1 MTKKRVARVE
11 EELLSA
17 CHLSLVPCHSNRG
30 SRSNIVV
37 RHKIQIVEDLPA
49 HLDLAKLESRFE
61 SPTHKGVKSAFCFL
75 LRLLQSSE
83 LFAEAASPSPLAP
96 SSANRPSSPTT
107 VSLVQP
113 FCRSLHACDR
123 PIGFSSS
130 TRALSPSLCLTLPMN
145 SWLPNTGF
153 WYRPW

>member
-61 SPTHKGVKSAFCFL
+61 SPTHKGVQVRFL
-75 LRLLQSSE
+75 LFVKASSI
-83 LFAEAASPSPLAP
+83 F
-96 SSANRPSSPTT
+96 RT
-107 VSLVQP
+107 
-113 FCRSLHACDR
+113 
-123 PIGFSSS
+123 
-130 TRALSPSLCLTLPMN
+130 LC
-145 SWLPNTGF
+145 
-153 WYRPW
+153 